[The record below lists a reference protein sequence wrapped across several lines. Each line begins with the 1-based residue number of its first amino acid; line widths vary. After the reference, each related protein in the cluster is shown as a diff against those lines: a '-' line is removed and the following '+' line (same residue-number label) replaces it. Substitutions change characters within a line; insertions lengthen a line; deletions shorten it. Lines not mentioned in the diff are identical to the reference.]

1 MGKGGDKYQ
10 KTKFSREKTF
20 AYSEEDIVKNDAKL
34 NAVKDVRKKEREE
47 NIKKAKLEEKEEDN
61 DNNDK

>member
-34 NAVKDVRKKEREE
+34 NAVKDVRKKERDE
-47 NIKKAKLEEKEEDN
+47 NIKKAKLEEKGDDN
-61 DNNDK
+61 DEDK

>member
-47 NIKKAKLEEKEEDN
+47 NIKKALIKEVKEDN
-61 DNNDK
+61 TDEDK

>member
-20 AYSEEDIVKNDAKL
+20 AYSEEDIAKNDAKL

-47 NIKKAKLEEKEEDN
+47 NIKKATSKEED
-61 DNNDK
+61 DDNDK

>member
-47 NIKKAKLEEKEEDN
+47 NIKKATSKEEEDN
-61 DNNDK
+61 DENK